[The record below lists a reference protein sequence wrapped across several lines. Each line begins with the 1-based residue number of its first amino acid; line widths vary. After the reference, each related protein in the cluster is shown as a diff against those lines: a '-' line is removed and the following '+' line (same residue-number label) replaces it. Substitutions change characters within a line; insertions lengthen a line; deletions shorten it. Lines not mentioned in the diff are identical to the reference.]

1 MTLLC
6 GALSWLS
13 NHQNSSDN
21 NVKVSA
27 ISDGNNEP
35 EWLRKVRQVNSNRSD
50 GASELLTPTLINNKF
65 KKTKVAK
72 ISTTM
77 DGRIS
82 KLVNLLGND
91 DEEDTKEEDFLNL
104 RDQNFGQKQVNPKI
118 FYCSR
123 THSQLVQ
130 VISELKKTSFF
141 TTASHPNSILELAT
155 STASRANLCI
165 NKSVKNEFIS
175 SSVAI
180 NEACHDLLATE
191 NACPFYNRKK
201 DAAFKEHLDILRSR
215 KVLDIEDILKS
226 GTSSQCCPYFSSRHL
241 VPPASFVAT
250 PYNAIL
256 DKATRE
262 AYGIELAG
270 SVVIFDEA
278 HNIIDFIK
286 QMNSL
291 TIKAPKALFD
301 RIIICIEEYLS
312 KYGKRLSGA
321 NSSAL
326 SQLRI
331 FFKKISEF
339 LKLGVIGSF
348 TVNDFAYRAQID
360 SFNFSRLLLHIEET
374 KLFTKVILILSF
386 ICFFILF
393 RYLMKLCFVKYL
405 QLNARCRLWKKRTR
419 MGNLLYPVRSLS
431 TSVLM

>member
-13 NHQNSSDN
+13 SHQSSSDN
-21 NVKVSA
+21 NLKASA
-27 ISDGNNEP
+27 ISDKTNEP
-35 EWLRKVRQVNSNRSD
+35 EWLRKVRQVNSNRSV
-50 GASELLTPTLINNKF
+50 GSGEMLTPTLVTNKF
-65 KKTKVAK
+65 KKTKIAK
-72 ISTTM
+72 ISTI
-77 DGRIS
+77 DERIS
-82 KLVNLLGND
+82 KLVNLLGNEDD
-91 DEEDTKEEDFLNL
+91 DEEEDFLNL
-104 RDQNFGQKQVNPKI
+104 RHQNFGQKSVNPKI

-141 TTASHPNSILELAT
+141 TTATILELAT
-155 STASRANLCI
+155 STASRDNLCI
-165 NKSVKNEFIS
+165 NKSVKNEFVS
-175 SSVAI
+175 SAAAI

-262 AYGIELAG
+262 AYGIELSG

-301 RIIICIEEYLS
+301 RIIFCIQEYLS

-331 FFKKISEF
+331 FFIKIAEF

-374 KLFTKVILILSF
+374 KLFTRVNF
-386 ICFFILF
+386 IF
-393 RYLMKLCFVKYL
+393 
-405 QLNARCRLWKKRTR
+405 
-419 MGNLLYPVRSLS
+419 S
-431 TSVLM
+431 